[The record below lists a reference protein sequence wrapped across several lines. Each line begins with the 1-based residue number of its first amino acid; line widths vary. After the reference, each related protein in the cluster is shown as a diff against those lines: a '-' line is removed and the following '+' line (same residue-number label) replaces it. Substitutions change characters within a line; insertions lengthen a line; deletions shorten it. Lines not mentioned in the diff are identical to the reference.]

1 MTKKISNSAFKKK
14 FESTANKTKKK
25 NKIGHFLRGGIRL

>member
-1 MTKKISNSAFKKK
+1 MTKRISNKRFKKK

>member
-1 MTKKISNSAFKKK
+1 MTKKISNGHFKKK
-14 FESTANKTKKK
+14 FESTANQTKRK